1 MKTLKI
7 MALGLALIAAN
18 VTEARSAKEMFHL
31 VLRTDKLMNNDK
43 FGLKSGKKITKPTP
57 DYPEDA
63 DDPEEIPYEATQADF
78 MVLAALASL
87 GSNTMLSKNN
97 SALRAFCAVISA
109 LHGSAMACEQF
120 HSTSTDSVLIIP
132 LVFANKILPKSL
144 NIASKN
150 LNKIVATMLYLSGQ
164 NAVQIADYFKQSWS
178 KGFIKTFIRL
188 FTKNRDNSEI
198 AAILVRN
205 LLPLILLTDQGEA
218 KYATIKNYVMPPDA
232 PAVA

>member
-43 FGLKSGKKITKPTP
+43 FDLKSGKKITKPAP
-57 DYPEDA
+57 DA
-63 DDPEEIPYEATQADF
+63 PEETPYEATQADF

-132 LVFANKILPKSL
+132 LVFANKALPKGL
-144 NIASKN
+144 NISSKN

-205 LLPLILLTDQGEA
+205 LLPLVLLTEQGEA
-218 KYATIKNYVMPPDA
+218 RYATIKNYVMPPDE
-232 PAVA
+232 PALV